1 MTPLEQEVLLGLLE
15 SFLDD
20 SLITEVLEVVQ
31 GGKEATVFRC
41 RAAPSTGR
49 EFFAAKVYRP
59 MERRNFKNDSVY
71 QQGRVILSSRG
82 RRAYQ
87 NRTDFGRKVQ
97 YGQWVNA
104 EYSTQQRL
112 YDAGADVPQP
122 LACNGSAIVM
132 EWLGS
137 TETAAVQLR
146 HARFDRGEAIALH
159 DRLMSNIE
167 LMLRN
172 NVIHGDLSPFNVLYL
187 SRDEGVRIID
197 FPQAIDPRE
206 NRQAYELLHRDT
218 ENISRFFEKFGV
230 RSDPGRFASRLWNR
244 FVHAEL

>member
-1 MTPLEQEVLLGLLE
+1 MDGE
-15 SFLDD
+15 
-20 SLITEVLEVVQ
+20 
-31 GGKEATVFRC
+31 
-41 RAAPSTGR
+41 RAADSGAATAEELGR

-71 QQGRVILSSRG
+71 QQGRVILSSHG
-82 RRAYQ
+82 RRAYR

-97 YGQWVNA
+97 YGLWVNA
-104 EYSTQQRL
+104 EYATQQKL

-122 LACNGSAIVM
+122 LACNGSAILM

-137 TETAAVQLR
+137 AETAAVQLR
-146 HARFDRGEAIALH
+146 HARFDRQEAIALH

-206 NRQAYELLHRDT
+206 NRNAFELLHRDT

-230 RSDPGRFASRLWNR
+230 RSDPGRFASRLWNQ

>member
-49 EFFAAKVYRP
+49 QFFAAKVYRP

-71 QQGRVILSSRG
+71 QQGRVILSSRA

-87 NRTDFGRKVQ
+87 NRSDFGRKVQ

-104 EYSTQQRL
+104 EYATQQAL
-112 YDAGADVPQP
+112 YDIGADVPQP
-122 LACNGSAIVM
+122 LACNGSAILM

-137 TETAAVQLR
+137 ADNAAVQLR
-146 HARFDRGEAIALH
+146 HARFDRDEAIALH

-172 NVIHGDLSPFNVLYL
+172 NLIHGDLSPFNVLYL
-187 SRDEGVRIID
+187 SREEGVRIID

-206 NRQAYELLHRDT
+206 NRNACELLFRDV

-230 RSDPGRFASRLWNR
+230 RSDPGKFAARLWTR